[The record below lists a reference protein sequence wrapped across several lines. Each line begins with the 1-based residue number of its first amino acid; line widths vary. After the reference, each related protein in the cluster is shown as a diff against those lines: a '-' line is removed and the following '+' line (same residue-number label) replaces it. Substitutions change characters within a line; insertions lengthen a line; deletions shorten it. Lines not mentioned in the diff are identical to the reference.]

1 MLTISI
7 GAILMWAL
15 VLSVFSFLIY
25 QVFKKDPDYLSDD
38 DDSIED
44 DLFYGAYL
52 DVDPQ
57 FLTDNNIRQAS
68 SIQVSLPMPTTPEG
82 YVRAE
87 VDHLT
92 FIDIP
97 YNKILGF
104 YEEDKSIKN
113 YKENKKAE
121 YTTPYTAPNTTSA
134 SNTNDGLALGLFA
147 GALENAPDQYSR
159 AEEGVTVDFGNGG
172 EFAGGGASGSWVS
185 DPAYYEES
193 GVGSSDYKVDIP
205 SNGSSA
211 TSSSYEGHSSSS
223 DSSSYS
229 HDSSYSDSGS
239 SSYDLGSNDTSSS
252 SSDTW

>member
-104 YEEDKSIKN
+104 YEEDKNIKN
-113 YKENKKAE
+113 YRENKKAE
-121 YTTPYTAPNTTSA
+121 YTLTYSAPIGAPS
-134 SNTNDGLALGLFA
+134 SNIDDGLALGLFA
-147 GALENAPDQYSR
+147 GTLENAPDQYSK

-172 EFAGGGASGSWVS
+172 EFAGGGASGSWG
-185 DPAYYEES
+185 DDTPINY
-193 GVGSSDYKVDIP
+193 
-205 SNGSSA
+205 SSA

-223 DSSSYS
+223 DNSSYS
-229 HDSSYSDSGS
+229 HDSSYSGSGS
-239 SSYDLGSNDTSSS
+239 SSYDSGSNDTSSS

>member
-7 GAILMWAL
+7 GAILIWAL

-38 DDSIED
+38 DSSIED
-44 DLFYGAYL
+44 DIFYGAYL
-52 DVDPQ
+52 DVDTQ
-57 FLTDNNIRQAS
+57 FLTDNNIKQAS

-82 YVRAE
+82 HVRAE

-92 FIDIP
+92 FINIP

-104 YEEDKSIKN
+104 YDEEKDKKIIKD
-113 YKENKKAE
+113 YKENKKGDFYKPSSLTE
-121 YTTPYTAPNTTSA
+121 KEVTYGSYPTTSA
-134 SNTNDGLALGLFA
+134 QQDGMALGLI
-147 GALENAPDQYSR
+147 GGTLENAPDQYSR

-172 EFAGGGASGSWVS
+172 EFAGGGASGSWGS
-185 DPAYYEES
+185 DPVYYEES

-211 TSSSYEGHSSSS
+211 TSGK
-223 DSSSYS
+223 
-229 HDSSYSDSGS
+229 
-239 SSYDLGSNDTSSS
+239 
-252 SSDTW
+252 